1 MSEGDTKQHEE
12 KVNRISKS
20 VLVFAAFAIVILGA
34 GIVVVSVM
42 KTQQIKEDDSLIIN
56 EDGGE
61 KFIID
66 EYSNEKS
73 GNPIIYGV

>member
-1 MSEGDTKQHEE
+1 MSEGDTIQHEE
-12 KVNRISKS
+12 KINRISKI
-20 VLVFAAFAIVILGA
+20 VLVFAAFVIVILGA

-61 KFIID
+61 EFIID